1 MKTKTIKLSDIVIDA
16 ETQQR
21 VSQTDSVIDEYCE
34 SIKCGA
40 KFPPVVTFF
49 NGVEYFLVDGFHR
62 YFAYKKAG
70 GIDFLDA
77 DIHEGTKRDAILYS
91 ASVNG
96 THGLRLTNK
105 DKRKHVLVLLN
116 DSEWSQWTDTLIAKH
131 CKVTQQFVSKVRREI
146 NDIQKDIISK
156 SIKTVLGGENNKN
169 EQSKSGINSTSLNN
183 SFISNDSQKKLST
196 GEPLENQLDN
206 KNSAIDNDAHNEF
219 NQFSEEQIAEEMAS
233 EIDVEKELYN
243 AHMEIE
249 RLTKIIES
257 DDKLSEIKRLS
268 DLVQHW
274 EEKSNGYQVAF
285 FNKNEDLKKWKC
297 RAEKL
302 ERELKN
308 AGMVE
313 F

>member
-16 ETQQR
+16 GTQQR
-21 VSQTDSVIDEYCE
+21 VSKTDSVIDEYCE

-40 KFPPVVTFF
+40 KFPQLTVFT
-49 NGVEYFLVDGFHR
+49 NGVEYYLVDGFHR

-70 GIDFLDA
+70 GIDFVDA

-96 THGLRLTNK
+96 THGLRLTNQ

-156 SIKTVLGGENNKN
+156 SIKTVLDV
-169 EQSKSGINSTSLNN
+169 Q
-183 SFISNDSQKKLST
+183 NDSESIS
-196 GEPLENQLDN
+196 EDVAS
-206 KNSAIDNDAHNEF
+206 NSDDSEEERHDLIT
-219 NQFSEEQIAEEMAS
+219 EEQIAEEMAS

-285 FNKNEDLKKWKC
+285 FNKNEDLKKWKR

>member
-16 ETQQR
+16 GTQQR
-21 VSQTDSVIDEYCE
+21 VSPTDSVIDEYCE

-40 KFPPVVTFF
+40 KFPPLTVFT
-49 NGVEYFLVDGFHR
+49 NGVEYYLVDGFHR

-70 GIDFLDA
+70 GIDFVDA

-96 THGLRLTNK
+96 THGLRLTNQ

-156 SIKTVLGGENNKN
+156 SIKTVLGGENNS
-169 EQSKSGINSTSLNN
+169 ESKSENTASNSE
-183 SFISNDSQKKLST
+183 D
-196 GEPLENQLDN
+196 LEENGHDLLT
-206 KNSAIDNDAHNEF
+206 
-219 NQFSEEQIAEEMAS
+219 EEQIAEEMAS

-274 EEKSNGYQVAF
+274 EEKSNGYQVAV
-285 FNKNEDLKKWKC
+285 FNKNEDLKKWKR

>member
-16 ETQQR
+16 GTQQR

-40 KFPPVVTFF
+40 KFPPLTVFT
-49 NGVEYFLVDGFHR
+49 NGVEYYLVDGFHR

-96 THGLRLTNK
+96 THGLRLTNQ

-156 SIKTVLGGENNKN
+156 SIKTVLDV
-169 EQSKSGINSTSLNN
+169 Q
-183 SFISNDSQKKLST
+183 NDSESIS
-196 GEPLENQLDN
+196 EDVAS
-206 KNSAIDNDAHNEF
+206 NSDDSEEERHDLIT
-219 NQFSEEQIAEEMAS
+219 EEQIAEEMAS

-285 FNKNEDLKKWKC
+285 FNKNEDLKKWKR